1 MERRFDMTNFEQ
13 SLKDQADQ
21 FEMVPSRRVW
31 HGIYNDLH
39 PGSKWPSIAMA
50 LVFLFTL
57 LGIGHLNNSSR
68 QFSGVI
74 NPSENN
80 EPGINT
86 EQSSPASVNSI
97 VKIPK
102 VDSHQNGISQI
113 ISVDGDNNVPAN
125 YEDLVAAG
133 IQKSQFANPVKTGAK
148 VIPLFANR
156 ISTEENTMAYKVGVV
171 EKKLPATS
179 KSSLTIGENVP
190 VNLQQS
196 ILTGSDSK
204 EQKVNA
210 ENITTNNI
218 GDTKTEN
225 ADKNLIEVGNN
236 SYPGLA
242 INNEVTENYLPSF
255 ATGNLN
261 LATVDHANIMD
272 VKGKQNNLSKE
283 KSMSTHAG
291 NKMAAKSHKKRNEK
305 IRWLYYVTPSITTAS
320 FIGKGFQP
328 VINPNASQI
337 ILQTGQPSSGMV
349 YKARLGYEVGTQMSY
364 TFLKNLQFLAGVH
377 LSYSGFN
384 VISNQVH
391 PTFATLLLK
400 DESSGLPY
408 AKNYITHYGNGE
420 GQNQISLANYSLQVS
435 IPVGFQYALFDN
447 HKIQIQLAST
457 IEPSLVMKS
466 NSFIISSD
474 QRYYVNDP
482 DLLRKV
488 NLNGNIGSYVTF
500 TSNKVHWQVGP
511 NVRYQLLSTYK
522 NLYPVNEHLIDYGI
536 RIGISR

>member
-21 FEMVPSRRVW
+21 FDMVPSRRVW
-31 HGIYNDLH
+31 HGLYNDLH

-68 QFSGVI
+68 QFSGII

-80 EPGINT
+80 EPGNTT
-86 EQSSPASVNSI
+86 EQSSPATVKSTVKTAKADKDQNSVAQ
-97 VKIPK
+97 VT
-102 VDSHQNGISQI
+102 
-113 ISVDGDNNVPAN
+113 SVDGNNEASAN
-125 YEDLVAAG
+125 SVDLNVADF
-133 IQKSQFANPVKTGAK
+133 QKSQFTVPVNTGAK

-156 ISTEENTMAYKVGVV
+156 INTRENSVADKEVRV
-171 EKKLPATS
+171 EKKLTAPG
-179 KSSLTIGENVP
+179 KSSLTAVENVP
-190 VNLQQS
+190 VNLQESVLPSVDLRDQKMS
-196 ILTGSDSK
+196 ADNNSK
-204 EQKVNA
+204 H
-210 ENITTNNI
+210 NI
-218 GDTKTEN
+218 GEVKMDN
-225 ADKNLIEVGNN
+225 SDKDLIAVDNTN
-236 SYPGLA
+236 YPGIS
-242 INNEVTENYLPSF
+242 INNEPADNNTPAFF
-255 ATGNLN
+255 AANPGSRN
-261 LATVDHANIMD
+261 VDLSNEIELKTKQESISLEKNNINQSAN
-272 VKGKQNNLSKE
+272 KLTTQSR
-283 KSMSTHAG
+283 
-291 NKMAAKSHKKRNEK
+291 KKRNEK
-305 IRWLYYVTPSITTAS
+305 IRWLYYVTPSITSAT
-320 FIGKGFQP
+320 FTGKGFQP
-328 VINPNASQI
+328 IIYPNASQI
-337 ILQTGQPSSGMV
+337 VLQTGQAANGMI

-364 TFLKNLQFLAGVH
+364 TFLKNLQFLTGMH

-435 IPVGFQYALFDN
+435 IPVGFQYALLDN
-447 HKIQIQLAST
+447 HKIQILLAST
-457 IEPSLVMKS
+457 IEPSFIMKS

-474 QRYYVNDP
+474 ERNYVNDP

-488 NLNGNIGSYVTF
+488 NLNANIGSYVTF
-500 TSNKVHWQVGP
+500 ISNKVHWQVGP
-511 NVRYQLLSTYK
+511 NVRYQLLSTYQ
-522 NLYPVNEHLIDYGI
+522 NIYPVNERLVDYGI